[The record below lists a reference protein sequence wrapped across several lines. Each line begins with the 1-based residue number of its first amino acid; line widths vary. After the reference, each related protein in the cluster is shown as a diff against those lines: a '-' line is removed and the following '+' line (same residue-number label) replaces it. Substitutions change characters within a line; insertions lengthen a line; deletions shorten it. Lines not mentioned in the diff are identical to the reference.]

1 MPDGVKSNAPA
12 GTWVNQG
19 GNMIF
24 VPAGRPST
32 GGGATAT
39 AQNPPDSAGQVASTA
54 LNVGALLA
62 IADTEPEHN
71 PRNTGGE
78 VLANLYR
85 EVARLKGRVSYLE
98 QNS

>member
-1 MPDGVKSNAPA
+1 MPVPSKGY
-12 GTWVNQG
+12 WVNQG
-19 GNMIF
+19 GNMVF
-24 VPAGRPST
+24 VGQTGPTAT

-39 AQNPPDSAGQVASTA
+39 AQNPPDSAGQIASTA

>member
-1 MPDGVKSNAPA
+1 MPDAIKPPNGY
-12 GTWVNQG
+12 WVNQG
-19 GNMIF
+19 GNMVF
-24 VPAGRPST
+24 VSRGGNAST

-39 AQNPPDSAGQVASTA
+39 AQNPPDSSAARSTA